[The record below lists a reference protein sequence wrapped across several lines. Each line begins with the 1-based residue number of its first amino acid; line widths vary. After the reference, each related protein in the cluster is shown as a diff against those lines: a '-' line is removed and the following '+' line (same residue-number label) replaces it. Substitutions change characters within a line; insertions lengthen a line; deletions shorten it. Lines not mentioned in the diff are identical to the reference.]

1 MSNLLQKSGFLCPCC
16 QEIASSALSSLASS
30 EPSSVASPAQSPV
43 NISTGDTPTESFG
56 AVLTARYQNTP
67 INIVNNGENIDGV
80 FTTTQNSVTY
90 QGEVYNLAAFHF
102 HTDGEHTF
110 NGQEADGEIHLVHR
124 SASGKVLVV
133 GIHLDGVASGNV
145 DPQLSS
151 FFETLE
157 DESNNL
163 KDEDSSV
170 PGGKI
175 DPSKF
180 ISSSSQVYNYG
191 GSLTTSPFSAATW
204 VVAATPLKVKT
215 KDLADFR
222 EVRGELYGEEEQF
235 NSREVQNELFL
246 GTSGNNFLR
255 GDRKALGTDD
265 LMNAK
270 DGRDTLDGGLKNDK
284 LFGEAGSDL
293 LLGGSGNDYLD
304 GGSGDDILNGGSGN
318 DTLVGGGNKDT
329 FVFQTGFGT
338 DIITDFRD
346 GVDLIDLRAFTNFGD
361 DDDDDNRKSV
371 FGTLSITPNP
381 ANGANVL
388 ITSSLTGFGRITLNN
403 FTGTLNQSDFLF
415 RTNDDD

>member
-1 MSNLLQKSGFLCPCC
+1 M
-16 QEIASSALSSLASS
+16 
-30 EPSSVASPAQSPV
+30 
-43 NISTGDTPTESFG
+43 
-56 AVLTARYQNTP
+56 
-67 INIVNNGENIDGV
+67 
-80 FTTTQNSVTY
+80 
-90 QGEVYNLAAFHF
+90 
-102 HTDGEHTF
+102 
-110 NGQEADGEIHLVHR
+110 
-124 SASGKVLVV
+124 
-133 GIHLDGVASGNV
+133 
-145 DPQLSS
+145 
-151 FFETLE
+151 
-157 DESNNL
+157 
-163 KDEDSSV
+163 
-170 PGGKI
+170 
-175 DPSKF
+175 
-180 ISSSSQVYNYG
+180 
-191 GSLTTSPFSAATW
+191 
-204 VVAATPLKVKT
+204 
-215 KDLADFR
+215 
-222 EVRGELYGEEEQF
+222 YGEEEQF